1 MAPHDHPCLD
11 GARDTEEYKLSE
23 YPEKCVSLSK
33 KIHLALARREK
44 NYFLRAGNALMILL
58 TIWQSFNWT
67 RISPYLNLV
76 KLVDPDQFKMILK

>member
-44 NYFLRAGNALMILL
+44 NYFLRAGNVLM
-58 TIWQSFNWT
+58 
-67 RISPYLNLV
+67 
-76 KLVDPDQFKMILK
+76 